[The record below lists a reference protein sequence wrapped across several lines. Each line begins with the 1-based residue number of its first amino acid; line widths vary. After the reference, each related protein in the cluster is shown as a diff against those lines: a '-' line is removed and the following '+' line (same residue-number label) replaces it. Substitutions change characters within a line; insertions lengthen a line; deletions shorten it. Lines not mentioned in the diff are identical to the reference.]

1 MHLLIHHSTHYTY
14 DAALRLSTQV
24 LRLTPRPSPG
34 TRVAHWRL
42 DLPGQAVAFADAWGN
57 PAHLLSLEGPRRDI
71 VLRADGEVST
81 ADGPAQPE
89 PDHDLPPEVF
99 LRGSALT
106 EPDAAISA
114 FAAPFGARLATNPG
128 EGLVELAAALL
139 QRMPYIRGETTAA
152 TAAPQAFATGHG
164 VCQDHAQVFIACLR
178 GLGLPAR
185 YVSGYLATDA
195 EHVASHAWAEVRLA
209 AGWLG
214 FDVSNQLWADGR
226 HVRLAY
232 GADYL
237 EACPVRGMRV
247 GGGLEQLATFVRVTH
262 DNQPQ

>member
-99 LRGSALT
+99 LRGTQHPRWTRGAWN
-106 EPDAAISA
+106 PDAE
-114 FAAPFGARLATNPG
+114 GA
-128 EGLVELAAALL
+128 GLQILRNGVLAA
-139 QRMPYIRGETTAA
+139 
-152 TAAPQAFATGHG
+152 
-164 VCQDHAQVFIACLR
+164 
-178 GLGLPAR
+178 
-185 YVSGYLATDA
+185 S
-195 EHVASHAWAEVRLA
+195 
-209 AGWLG
+209 
-214 FDVSNQLWADGR
+214 
-226 HVRLAY
+226 
-232 GADYL
+232 
-237 EACPVRGMRV
+237 
-247 GGGLEQLATFVRVTH
+247 
-262 DNQPQ
+262 